1 MIGGEGRLSRDEV
14 LKTLVSLG
22 LTQMDAKIYI
32 FLAKKG
38 AQKGRDIRKAL
49 KITKQQLYPSLKNL
63 QNKGIV
69 SSTLEHPARF
79 SAIPFEKVLDLF
91 IKAKMEETQ
100 RLQYSKEEILS
111 KWQDF
116 GIAETDTSRF
126 TVIEGRSYI
135 FSKIQQMIQETKNQI
150 STITTV
156 PSLVQADQF
165 GLFDT
170 GFSHPLKSKIQFRF
184 LTELSTQNVKAMR
197 AFLTETANADLNVE
211 GKTPELGL
219 RLFPQMLIRDEK
231 EAIFF
236 ITPRTDSSMV
246 ERNDVCLWTNCKSL
260 VQAFRAIFEELW
272 RNSTDIQK
280 KMIEIET
287 GKPTPKTYVMTDAE
301 TAKKKYYETLQS
313 AKEEVM
319 LMTSSKGLIEHWKHE
334 PLLKEWA
341 KSGVCVKIMAPIVRE
356 NLEVAEQLSKIC
368 TVRHVPEDYLVITIV
383 DGKHLFQFKTP
394 SSEQE
399 KLDSMARF
407 ENTFYTNE
415 FEYVKK
421 MKTTLNDIWRNART
435 PSTIGL
441 ESIIGPYGPTFDP
454 LLGNDPMSKTNA
466 VKIID
471 VKPPGTITEKEVLNK
486 IVHAQKIPAKDPVKD
501 IARLYASFAIVV
513 IHPPDYFDLPEMM
526 IHVSK
531 IEKQSTFGAEDALAI
546 FLWLETPTG
555 HAYIP
560 VATVGDSLNAQPI
573 RKVMFA
579 GTPAGQN
586 VQLVRKDELQVR
598 VHGNTM
604 FAGWTVPIPLYPPQY
619 TLPPACLLI
628 EGYGNVKTLAVTLL
642 HSAGFKSDIEENYF
656 DAFVTFMHP
665 SSKYSGPGTDGCFI
679 RDLIMTKYPPIT
691 EG

>member
-1 MIGGEGRLSRDEV
+1 MRGGEGRLSRDEV
-14 LKTLVSLG
+14 LTTLVSFG
-22 LTQMDAKIYI
+22 LTQMDAKIYV
-32 FLAKKG
+32 FLAKRG

-63 QNKGIV
+63 QKRGIV
-69 SSTLEHPARF
+69 STTLEYPARF
-79 SAIPFEKVLDLF
+79 IAIPFEKVLDLF
-91 IKAKMEETQ
+91 IKAKLEETQ
-100 RLQYSKEEILS
+100 RLQKSKAEILS
-111 KWQDF
+111 KWKTIK
-116 GIAETDTSRF
+116 IAETDTSRF

-150 STITTV
+150 LTITTV

-184 LTELSTQNVKAMR
+184 LTQLSSQNLMAMK
-197 AFLTETANADLNVE
+197 AFLTETANADLNVK
-211 GKTPELGL
+211 GKNPELGL
-219 RLFPQMLIRDEK
+219 RLFPQMLIRDEE

-236 ITPRTDSSMV
+236 ITPRTDSSVV

-260 VQAFRAIFEELW
+260 VQAFKAIFEELW

-280 KMIEIET
+280 KIIEIET
-287 GKPTPKTYVMTDAE
+287 GKPTPKTYVIADAE

-319 LMTSSKGLIEHWKHE
+319 LMTSSKGLIEHWKHK
-334 PLLKEWA
+334 PLLKKWT
-341 KSGVCVKIMAPIVRE
+341 KSDVCVKIMAPIVYE
-356 NLEVAEQLSKIC
+356 NSEVAEKLSKIC
-368 TVRHVPEDYLVITIV
+368 AVRHVPEDYFVTTIV

-394 SSEQE
+394 SLEQE
-399 KLDSMARF
+399 KLDSIARF

-415 FEYVKK
+415 FEYVEK
-421 MKTTLNDIWRNART
+421 MKTTLNDIWRNAST
-435 PSTIGL
+435 PSTVGM
-441 ESIIGPYGPTFDP
+441 ESIVGPYGPAFNT

-466 VKIID
+466 VKLID

-486 IVHAQKIPAKDPVKD
+486 IVHAQKIITKDPVKD
-501 IARLYASFAIVV
+501 VSRLYGSFAMVV

-526 IHVSK
+526 IHVNK
-531 IEKQSTFGAEDALAI
+531 IEKQSTFGAEDALTI

-555 HAYIP
+555 HAYVP

-573 RKVMFA
+573 RKAMFA
-579 GTPAGQN
+579 GSPAGEN

-604 FAGWTVPIPLYPPQY
+604 FAGWTVPIPLYPPPY

-642 HSAGFKSDIEENYF
+642 HSSGFKSEIEENYF

-679 RDLIMTKYPPIT
+679 RDLIMTKYPRIT